1 MYSTNKAH
9 SSNQGA
15 IMKVLMFLPDFKPT
29 GPFIVAYNIA
39 KYNTDPEQEFVFLSM
54 RTNNYPSELDCQF
67 DNRSLDSSKIPT
79 FITLCKLKNYIEKND
94 IDIVHTHGFWPTI
107 LASYLPKNIKKV
119 VTIHN
124 NPYEDYCYEYG
135 SVIGKGMAN
144 LLRYRLPKFYK
155 IVSISAFVKESLSYD
170 LSNHLVIHNGVSLHK
185 IDAISNSGTDV
196 NISNRSSPFNI
207 GIVSALIPRKNIF
220 EAVDIVVELNTNGFS
235 CSLDIVG
242 EGEQREE
249 LYNYITSHGANDYI
263 TLKGS
268 LSYNETLKFISELD
282 LFIFTSFSEGFGLV
296 LVEAMMLKVPIL
308 AKTSKISLEVLGDE
322 RLCFSSFNDFRE
334 KLETITSN
342 VTDILE
348 LQHARYRDKFTAII
362 MANRYSECYY
372 DMY

>member
-1 MYSTNKAH
+1 
-9 SSNQGA
+9 
-15 IMKVLMFLPDFKPT
+15 
-29 GPFIVAYNIA
+29 
-39 KYNTDPEQEFVFLSM
+39 
-54 RTNNYPSELDCQF
+54 
-67 DNRSLDSSKIPT
+67 
-79 FITLCKLKNYIEKND
+79 
-94 IDIVHTHGFWPTI
+94 
-107 LASYLPKNIKKV
+107 KKV

-342 VTDILE
+342 VTDI
-348 LQHARYRDKFTAII
+348 
-362 MANRYSECYY
+362 
-372 DMY
+372 